1 MIDPNAMPQGG
12 IAGAMPQ
19 AGGGMPQEVDP
30 RRPQGQIGGDLLKAL
45 AAQKLLKDKQMAERQ
60 LAIAQQADANT
71 VVAKNEGELEKRS
84 LDEVSKGVSGVLQ
97 NKQRRQ
103 QKNLQQLAAK
113 GIATNRRPNMMAMA
127 QGGIVG
133 FQEGQEVEGAEVDAE
148 TQNKII
154 EYVKENPWATALN
167 TAALAALVTPVPG
180 ARPLAGVLKLGAMG
194 AKYAPKIAKGVGKLF
209 TKKGPYKPKPGQ
221 TVYKNPKT
229 GKMETLDP
237 AKRAA
242 KGLETLPSNQR
253 VFDPL
258 RSAGVL
264 GTAGGISSLIE
275 GGGDDAGA
283 ETPKVITKTSPAV
296 TPPPV
301 STATPKPEG
310 ESYADRRSRFARAA
324 AKGGISKF
332 GEAMTEIETKEREQE
347 LEAQKVQLESQYRTS
362 IVDARS
368 YNSAVQNLLN
378 YNKELTRLISAD
390 AMVMQAEE
398 NLRIALA
405 AKGGKGK
412 GVAEARRVYDAA
424 RKKAMADIGNT
435 VSGGSLLA
443 NISALNAAIEGFR
456 GGKKTTEGGR
466 STEDQAL
473 LDKYK

>member
-19 AGGGMPQEVDP
+19 AGNGMPQEVDP

-133 FQEGQEVEGAEVDAE
+133 FQEGQEVEGEDSGNVASRAL
-148 TQNKII
+148 NW
-154 EYVKENPWATALN
+154 VKENPAK
-167 TAALAALVTPVPG
+167 AAEYASYGLMFIPGVGLAGLG
-180 ARPLAGVLKLGAMG
+180 ARAAFAGATKL
-194 AKYAPKIAKGVGKLF
+194 APKAMKLAQKGF
-209 TKKGPYKPKPGQ
+209 TKPGPYKPKPGQ

-229 GKMETLDP
+229 GKMESLDP
-237 AKRAA
+237 TKRSA
-242 KGLETLPSNQR
+242 KGLGDLPTSPR
-253 VFDPL
+253 FSPV
-258 RSAGVL
+258 R
-264 GTAGGISSLIE
+264 TAGTV
-275 GGGDDAGA
+275 GGLGYLGSQMFGGEDRAGA
-283 ETPKVITKTSPAV
+283 ETPEVITETPPAV

-347 LEAQKVQLESQYRTS
+347 LEAQKVQLESQYRT
-362 IVDARS
+362 
-368 YNSAVQNLLN
+368 
-378 YNKELTRLISAD
+378 
-390 AMVMQAEE
+390 
-398 NLRIALA
+398 
-405 AKGGKGK
+405 
-412 GVAEARRVYDAA
+412 
-424 RKKAMADIGNT
+424 
-435 VSGGSLLA
+435 
-443 NISALNAAIEGFR
+443 
-456 GGKKTTEGGR
+456 
-466 STEDQAL
+466 
-473 LDKYK
+473 

>member
-19 AGGGMPQEVDP
+19 AGNGMPQEVDP

-133 FQEGQEVEGAEVDAE
+133 FQEGQEVEGEDSGNVASRAL
-148 TQNKII
+148 NW
-154 EYVKENPWATALN
+154 VKENPAK
-167 TAALAALVTPVPG
+167 AAEYASYGLMFIPGVGLAGLG
-180 ARPLAGVLKLGAMG
+180 ARAAFAGATKL
-194 AKYAPKIAKGVGKLF
+194 APKAMKLAQKGF
-209 TKKGPYKPKPGQ
+209 TKPGPYKPKPGQ

-229 GKMETLDP
+229 GKMESLDP
-237 AKRAA
+237 TKRAA
-242 KGLETLPSNQR
+242 KGLGDLPTSPR
-253 VFDPL
+253 FSPV
-258 RSAGVL
+258 R
-264 GTAGGISSLIE
+264 TAGTV
-275 GGGDDAGA
+275 GGLGYLGSQMFGGEDGAGA
-283 ETPKVITKTSPAV
+283 ETPEVITETPPAV

-424 RKKAMADIGNT
+424 RKKAMADIGKT